1 MYADIVTS
9 TGDDYLKDVF
19 KMESEEFSLGSKNI
33 SFQFVEIH
41 MELSEV
47 SSALDNGTV
56 LILLNIQHL

>member
-9 TGDDYLKDVF
+9 TGDDYLRDVF

-33 SFQFVEIH
+33 SFQFVEIQ

-56 LILLNIQHL
+56 LILLNIQH

>member
-1 MYADIVTS
+1 M
-9 TGDDYLKDVF
+9 KDVF

-33 SFQFVEIH
+33 SFQFVEIQ

-56 LILLNIQHL
+56 LILLNIQH

>member
-56 LILLNIQHL
+56 LILLNIQH

>member
-9 TGDDYLKDVF
+9 TGDDYLKYVF

-33 SFQFVEIH
+33 SFQFVEIQ

-56 LILLNIQHL
+56 LILLNIQH